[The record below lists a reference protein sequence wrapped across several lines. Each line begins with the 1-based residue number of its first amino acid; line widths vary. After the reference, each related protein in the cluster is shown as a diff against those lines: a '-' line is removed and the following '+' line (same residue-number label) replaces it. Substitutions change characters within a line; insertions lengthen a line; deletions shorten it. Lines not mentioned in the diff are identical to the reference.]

1 MRGPKNWI
9 TEICESEGW
18 FPLRPK
24 PCECTGP
31 VGWTYTWGKGRMFLK
46 EQVTYRLRLTC
57 TQFQATNDEI
67 NFGRFVR
74 PEHRPR
80 QGDFRSWLHELMELP
95 ATTLKDMACSAT
107 VDDCIIDEVKRWRD
121 VVAKKAA
128 AQDGLKRRV
137 EAVAKDKAKKAGGT
151 KVVTKTKAKAATR
164 KAAAKNPLEKPDPI
178 AQADNWDW
186 FLERAQQTDPGNA
199 V

>member
-1 MRGPKNWI
+1 M
-9 TEICESEGW
+9 
-18 FPLRPK
+18 
-24 PCECTGP
+24 
-31 VGWTYTWGKGRMFLK
+31 
-46 EQVTYRLRLTC
+46 TC

-74 PEHRPR
+74 PEHKPR
-80 QGDFRSWLHELMELP
+80 QGDFRSWLHELMKLP
-95 ATTLKDMACSAT
+95 ATTLKDMARSAT
-107 VDDCIIDEVKRWRD
+107 GDDCIIDEMKRWRD

-128 AQDGLKRRV
+128 AQDGWKRRV

-151 KVVTKTKAKAATR
+151 KVVTKTKAKAVTR
-164 KAAAKNPLEKPDPI
+164 KAAAKNLLEKPGPI